1 MWRAGIY
8 DHTEPGQAI
17 TATANSSG
25 VAQGFLGPVPAGYV
39 WYVERYTAFVGA
51 ARSNGVVEVYA
62 LTTNQLPSGYSATA
76 GDRTG
81 RQDASN
87 FTVVNGA
94 SFAVSDNFNP
104 VFLGEGYYLVVGYTG
119 LTNQDVAQLS
129 TQISVHSIVNYSQDR
144 QTIKQEAESTDP
156 HINGEDDAAE
166 QTGIIEELEHATHA
180 LFSSSDKAV

>member
-8 DHTEPGQAI
+8 DHTEPGQTI
-17 TATANSSG
+17 IATANSSG

-39 WYVERYTAFVGA
+39 WYVERYTSFVNASRANA
-51 ARSNGVVEVYA
+51 AAEIFV
-62 LTTNQLPSGYSATA
+62 LTTDTLPSSYTATV

-81 RQDASN
+81 RQDVTLNASN
-87 FTVVNGA
+87 AAADNA
-94 SFAVSDNFNP
+94 SP
-104 VFLGEGYYLVVGYTG
+104 VCVPAGYHLVALWTG
-119 LTNQDVAQLS
+119 LTSGDRAQLS
-129 TQISVHSIVNYSQDR
+129 TQITVHSIVSYSQDP
-144 QTIKQEAESTDP
+144 QTIRQEAETTDP